1 MDKTGPV
8 VHANAKC
15 FSRMKKLRLL
25 NLANVNLSND
35 LEYLSDN
42 LRSLEWAGYPSKYFP
57 SHFNP
62 GNLLELNM
70 CHSHIESFWM
80 GVKLLYN
87 LKIIKLSHSLMQ
99 EVPITQD
106 LFQFVVPGNG
116 IPKCQSILHVP
127 VLITQ
132 VFRSGLPVPAV
143 RLLCRCLA
151 SELPVPAFVGVRPVY
166 SLYLLMGCLEQY
178 VGEVPITQDLFQFVV
193 PGNGIP
199 KWFNHKS
206 VVKIPVGCL
215 YMPREG

>member
-116 IPKCQSILHVP
+116 IPK
-127 VLITQ
+127 
-132 VFRSGLPVPAV
+132 
-143 RLLCRCLA
+143 
-151 SELPVPAFVGVRPVY
+151 
-166 SLYLLMGCLEQY
+166 
-178 VGEVPITQDLFQFVV
+178 
-193 PGNGIP
+193 
-199 KWFNHKS
+199 WFNHKS
-206 VVKIPVGCL
+206 VQYIYNEEEWFNPQSVEYPLSVEL
-215 YMPREG
+215 RL